1 MRNLKLSNKKK
12 NILVPLKK
20 QVLIDK
26 KINNLLI
33 NQSHQNDND
42 KSMILIHRNRKE
54 KFQEMLI
61 CLKKKKIYKPH
72 VNIKSE
78 KSYHMIKGKMKVVFF
93 TKNGYKKFNYIID
106 DKKNYYLRF
115 EKNKIHTVEVLSK
128 YAIFFERVLGPH
140 KKTKYINFN

>member
-1 MRNLKLSNKKK
+1 MKNLKLSNKKK
-12 NILVPLKK
+12 NIFVPLKK
-20 QVLIDK
+20 KFLINK

-33 NQSHQNDND
+33 NQSNKNDNF
-42 KSMILIHRNRKE
+42 KSMILIHRNKKE
-54 KFQEMLI
+54 RFQEMLI
-61 CLKKKKIYKPH
+61 CLKKQKIYKPH
-72 VNIKSE
+72 VNYISE
-78 KSYHMIKGKMKVVFF
+78 KSYHMIRGKMKVVFF
-93 TKNGYKKFNYIID
+93 TKNGYKQINHIID